1 LISIAQHIRPLSIS
15 LIGKWFPCVLLLFIH
30 QQAKGQKR
38 FVFSNGPD
46 VMRNENLHLTST
58 QSLDSKNSTPHDQ
71 ISVLISFDEIKRLKS
86 ICTDSILLHADN
98 PDLWITGKKIDE
110 LIACFEHNMDEKR
123 EIRIVRIEPLQIKP
137 RTPVK
142 IDLKS
147 ISMSIQLNL
156 DPGGFMFPVYW
167 EEE

>member
-1 LISIAQHIRPLSIS
+1 
-15 LIGKWFPCVLLLFIH
+15 
-30 QQAKGQKR
+30 
-38 FVFSNGPD
+38 
-46 VMRNENLHLTST
+46 MRNENLHLNSPQSSDKKSTS
-58 QSLDSKNSTPHDQ
+58 DYDQ

-98 PDLWITGKKIDE
+98 PDLWITGKKLDE

-123 EIRIVRIEPLQIKP
+123 EIRIVRIEPLQIKT
-137 RTPVK
+137 RTTSK

-147 ISMSIQLNL
+147 ISMRIQLNL
-156 DPGGFMFPVYW
+156 NPGGFMFPVYW